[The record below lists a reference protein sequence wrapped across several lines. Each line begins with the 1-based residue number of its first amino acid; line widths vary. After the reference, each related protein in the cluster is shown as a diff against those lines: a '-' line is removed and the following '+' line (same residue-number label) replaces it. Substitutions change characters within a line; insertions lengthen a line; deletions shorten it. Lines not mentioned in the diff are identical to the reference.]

1 MAVED
6 SMSIPL
12 QGHEADKV
20 MSFSHEETH
29 EQFLRREDIETA
41 SALVSVIEETNT
53 LKQ

>member
-1 MAVED
+1 
-6 SMSIPL
+6 MSIPL